1 MATEISHGLGRHR
14 WSQRRSSTNSWGLLI
29 EMERFKYRAAQEDLG
44 AVALV
49 LLDLAKAFER
59 VNFPLVWA
67 WATHFCFPRKIL
79 RVVSI
84 SLWFGPGRRTSASQG
99 KSCGCYV
106 GTSSIRGECSSK
118 DVWQSRS
125 RPSLPSC
132 QGPRGVACFGHKMLP
147 SFEVEGLC
155 G

>member
-1 MATEISHGLGRHR
+1 MEFLEKVVQSGNGRNKLV
-14 WSQRRSSTNSWGLLI
+14 QRCFLDSEECHECERRGSSTNSWGSLI
-29 EMERFKYRAAQEDLG
+29 EMERFKKRAAQEDLG

-67 WATHFCFPRKIL
+67 WATHFYF
-79 RVVSI
+79 
-84 SLWFGPGRRTSASQG
+84 
-99 KSCGCYV
+99 KSCGCSV

-118 DVWQSRS
+118 DVWRSRS

-132 QGPRGVACFGHKMLP
+132 QGPCGVACFGHKMLP